1 MQKRQV
7 PGLALLIIRHGNIV
21 KAQGYGFSNVEL
33 QFPSNPKPS
42 SSRAQ
47 SANSSRQPP
56 S

>member
-1 MQKRQV
+1 MQKRQI

-33 QFPSNPKPS
+33 QVPVKPETVFQS
-42 SSRAQ
+42 AQ